1 MFSRIHKIHP
11 LIILKYLFQESSSR
25 KLSCSDKSEV
35 IQSCPTLCDP
45 MDCRLPGFSSH
56 GIFHARVLEWV
67 AISSSRGS
75 SWTRDRSQV
84 SCITSKC
91 FTIWA
96 TRESI
101 KELYKKHKARIMYY
115 CGRLLPKTVN
125 KVKISVITTPFNILL
140 EGLDNT
146 VKQKEMKWF
155 SMKKI
160 SRNLQLSC

>member
-1 MFSRIHKIHP
+1 M
-11 LIILKYLFQESSSR
+11 
-25 KLSCSDKSEV
+25 C
-35 IQSCPTLCDP
+35 
-45 MDCRLPGFSSH
+45 
-56 GIFHARVLEWV
+56 
-67 AISSSRGS
+67 
-75 SWTRDRSQV
+75 
-84 SCITSKC
+84 
-91 FTIWA
+91 
-96 TRESI
+96 
-101 KELYKKHKARIMYY
+101 Y